1 VWVLALRF
9 DDRKIFSLS
18 KLLCEFTEFFVI
30 KLSQV

>member
-1 VWVLALRF
+1 MDLMIE
-9 DDRKIFSLS
+9 KIISLS